1 MRDCEFVTFNEEP
14 EGNKKK
20 ELVRILRDAGSLLV
34 AFSGGVDSTFLL
46 AVAHE
51 ILGDGVVAATAISQ
65 IYPAREKNIAKKF
78 THENGIEHVLFQT
91 GLGHPDFVLNERD
104 RCYHCKRHLF
114 PKLTNLARD
123 RNIKHVA
130 HGANIDDLE
139 DYRPG
144 FRAAKEMG
152 IVAPLVEAGLGKKDI
167 RFLSKQ
173 MGLSTWDKPSMA
185 CLATRIPYG
194 SEITVGKLK
203 MIEEAE
209 AFLVDNGIRQCR
221 VRHHGPV
228 ARIEVEREGFKIVT
242 GGDFKEAIVGK
253 FRKIGFMHIAVDL
266 EGFASGSMNRE
277 LGSEEVTKVG
287 SD

>member
-1 MRDCEFVTFNEEP
+1 MKEFATLDEEQARHRKD
-14 EGNKKK
+14 G
-20 ELVRILRDAGSLLV
+20 LVQILRDAGSLLV

-51 ILGDGVVAATAISQ
+51 ILGDGVVAATAVSQ
-65 IYPAREKNIAKKF
+65 IYPAREKDMAQKF
-78 THENGIEHVLFQT
+78 TRENGIEHIIFQA
-91 GLGHPDFVLNERD
+91 GLGHSDFMVNEPD

-114 PKLTNLARD
+114 PKLTSMAHD
-123 RNIKHVA
+123 RGIKHVA

-144 FRAAKEMG
+144 FQAAKEMG

-185 CLATRIPYG
+185 CLASRIPYG

-209 AFLVDNGIRQCR
+209 AFLLDNGIRQCR

-228 ARIEVEREGFKIVT
+228 ARIEVECEGFKIVT
-242 GGDFKEAIVGK
+242 EGDFKEAIVGK
-253 FRKIGFMHIAVDL
+253 FREIGFMHIAVDL
-266 EGFASGSMNRE
+266 EDFASGSMNRALE
-277 LGSEEVTKVG
+277 TGFQKV
-287 SD
+287 